1 MPQTDTIDL
10 DRKVPPFDR
19 FTTIQRLATARS
31 GHSSVEHVRHQLYIG
46 RDRRSATNM
55 LVKITSRPGLV
66 YQHNLA
72 NEIASLTTIN
82 RELPDS
88 RYFPSLEDHGRLRD
102 GRTYL
107 ITSLFDEFPLA
118 TAIGTERI
126 PARMVTN
133 LRTAIEV
140 GAALNELHRLPVFH
154 VDLNPMNILHRV
166 ERGRP
171 VIRLVDFESSYEPG
185 RHTAAAF
192 YSPPTT
198 PGYAAPELSRQRPD
212 ARADLFSL
220 GAVLYTTVAGFG
232 WTWDAEVGARI
243 AADRELDGE
252 LKAILL
258 RAVDTEPD
266 RRYRSVEEFRGALA
280 DHLERIW
287 PGRGWQEGAG
297 PA

>member
-171 VIRLVDFESSYEPG
+171 VIRLVDFESSYRAGPAHG
-185 RHTAAAF
+185 RRLLQPADDAGLRGTRAVAAAAGCAGG
-192 YSPPTT
+192 SV
-198 PGYAAPELSRQRPD
+198 L
-212 ARADLFSL
+212 AR
-220 GAVLYTTVAGFG
+220 
-232 WTWDAEVGARI
+232 
-243 AADRELDGE
+243 
-252 LKAILL
+252 
-258 RAVDTEPD
+258 
-266 RRYRSVEEFRGALA
+266 RGALH
-280 DHLERIW
+280 DRCRVRLDV
-287 PGRGWQEGAG
+287 GRGSGSADRCG
-297 PA
+297 P